1 MPDPQQPIDYKS
13 AGVDI
18 EAGNEAVRRMKA
30 HVARTHSPAV
40 LTGLGSFGSL
50 FSLTDAIKG
59 MADPVMVQSTDGVGT
74 KTLVAV
80 MAGRYENLGRDL
92 VAAVA
97 GDIAVMGARP
107 LTFLDYLGLHKVEPA
122 IVEELVRGMSAAC
135 EESGIALVGGETA
148 EMPSVYAPGD
158 LDVVGFVTG
167 VVDRSKLLTGA
178 NIVAGDVLYG
188 VSSSGL
194 HTNGWSLAR
203 KLLFEINKFDIHEPR
218 PELNG
223 ATLADVLLEPHANY
237 VTTDPPRPR
246 RRHSDQRHG
255 AHHGRR
261 PHRKHAAHSSRR
273 SRRRHRPHDLETA
286 AHLHVVA
293 EARPDRGRR
302 DASRL
307 QHGHWACRRR
317 AAPAIS
323 PSLADAFAPILRRR
337 DRPCGGQH
345 HRRALHRRSLVT
357 MLSRQELLDAIPH
370 CLTQTNLPLPNK
382 YPGKVRDTY
391 DLGDRLL
398 LITTDR
404 QSGFDRML
412 GAIPYKGQVLNRTS
426 LHWFEA
432 TRHIVAQPRDPLA
445 ARERAARAQVPRA
458 AH

>member
-1 MPDPQQPIDYKS
+1 MPDSQQTIGYKS

-30 HVARTHSPAV
+30 HVARTHTPAV
-40 LTGLGSFGSL
+40 LTGLGAFGSL

-107 LTFLDYLGLHKVEPA
+107 LTFLDYLGLHKVDPA

-178 NIVAGDVLYG
+178 DAVAGDVLYG
-188 VSSSGL
+188 VASSGL

-203 KLLFEINKFDIHEPR
+203 KLLFEVNKFDIHEPR

-223 ATLADVLLEPHANY
+223 ANLADVLLEPHANY
-237 VTTDPPRPR
+237 LAPI
-246 RRHSDQRHG
+246 
-255 AHHGRR
+255 
-261 PHRKHAAHSSRR
+261 
-273 SRRRHRPHDLETA
+273 
-286 AHLHVVA
+286 
-293 EARPDRGRR
+293 
-302 DASRL
+302 
-307 QHGHWACRRR
+307 RR
-317 AAPAIS
+317 ALDPGIPIKGMAHITGGGLIENTPRVLPEGLGAVIDRATWKPQPIFTWMQQLGRIGDEEMHRVFNMGIGLVVIAPAGQQAA
-323 PSLADAFAPILRRR
+323 LADAFEGFSVAEIGRVEANASGVRFT
-337 DRPCGGQH
+337 GG
-345 HRRALHRRSLVT
+345 A
-357 MLSRQELLDAIPH
+357 
-370 CLTQTNLPLPNK
+370 
-382 YPGKVRDTY
+382 
-391 DLGDRLL
+391 
-398 LITTDR
+398 
-404 QSGFDRML
+404 
-412 GAIPYKGQVLNRTS
+412 
-426 LHWFEA
+426 
-432 TRHIVAQPRDPLA
+432 
-445 ARERAARAQVPRA
+445 
-458 AH
+458 

>member
-1 MPDPQQPIDYKS
+1 MPDSQQTIDYKS

-30 HVARTHSPAV
+30 HVARTHTPAV
-40 LTGLGSFGSL
+40 LTGLGAFGSL
-50 FSLTDAIKG
+50 FSLTNAVKG

-107 LTFLDYLGLHKVEPA
+107 LTFLDYLGLHKVDPA

-178 NIVAGDVLYG
+178 DVVAGDVLYG

-203 KLLFEINKFDIHEPR
+203 KLLFEVNKFDVHEAR

-223 ATLADVLLEPHANY
+223 ANLADVLLEPHANY
-237 VTTDPPRPR
+237 VAPI
-246 RRHSDQRHG
+246 
-255 AHHGRR
+255 
-261 PHRKHAAHSSRR
+261 
-273 SRRRHRPHDLETA
+273 
-286 AHLHVVA
+286 
-293 EARPDRGRR
+293 
-302 DASRL
+302 
-307 QHGHWACRRR
+307 RR
-317 AAPAIS
+317 ALDAGIPIKGMAHITGGGLIENTPRVLPEGLGAVIDRATWKPQPIFTWMQKLGRVGDEEMHRVFNMGIGLVVIAPAGQQAA
-323 PSLADAFAPILRRR
+323 LADAFEGFSVAEIGRVEANASGVRFT
-337 DRPCGGQH
+337 GG
-345 HRRALHRRSLVT
+345 A
-357 MLSRQELLDAIPH
+357 
-370 CLTQTNLPLPNK
+370 
-382 YPGKVRDTY
+382 
-391 DLGDRLL
+391 
-398 LITTDR
+398 
-404 QSGFDRML
+404 
-412 GAIPYKGQVLNRTS
+412 
-426 LHWFEA
+426 
-432 TRHIVAQPRDPLA
+432 
-445 ARERAARAQVPRA
+445 
-458 AH
+458 